1 MDEQFYCEII
11 DILRKVK
18 QEEGMRFWDATYIPL
33 YELLDKLGELFV
45 EKDGKFNRKRFE
57 EEIWRN

>member
-1 MDEQFYCEII
+1 MDERFYCEII
-11 DILRKVK
+11 DILRKMK
-18 QEEGMRFWDATYIPL
+18 QEEGMRFWDTTYIPL

-45 EKDGKFNRKRFE
+45 EKDGKFSRKKFE